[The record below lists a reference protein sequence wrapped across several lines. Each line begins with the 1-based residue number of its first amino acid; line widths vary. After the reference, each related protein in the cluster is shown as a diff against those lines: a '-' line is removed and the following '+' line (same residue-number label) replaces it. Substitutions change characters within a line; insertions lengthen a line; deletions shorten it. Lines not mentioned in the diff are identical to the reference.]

1 MTAIEY
7 LRRRVDVPG
16 GSAATIVLPGA
27 GRPEM
32 SRWFADMGA
41 RRGAEIGVWRGKW
54 SARMCADNPNL
65 ELLCVDRWQTYGE
78 YADSRNDQAK
88 LDEAY
93 QNAAAGLAKYRC
105 MLLRMAS
112 LEAAKT
118 VPDGSLDYVYVDANH
133 GDAFVTADL
142 EAWAP
147 KVRRG
152 GIVSGHDYIWRAE
165 RPHIEVKAAVDR
177 FVTAR
182 KIAPLLV
189 FAADPVPSFAWV
201 VE

>member
-1 MTAIEY
+1 MTALNI
-7 LRRRVDVPG
+7 LRSRFDVSLDAVSPV
-16 GSAATIVLPGA
+16 VLKQA
-27 GRPEM
+27 GRAEM
-32 SRWFADMGA
+32 SRWLADCCC

-54 SARMCADNPNL
+54 SARLCADNLDL
-65 ELLCVDRWQTYGE
+65 ELLCVDRWSTYGE

-93 QNAAAGLAKYRC
+93 QNAVAVLAGRRAT
-105 MLLRMAS
+105 LLRMAS
-112 LEAAKT
+112 LDAAAT
-118 VPDGSLDYVYVDANH
+118 VPDGSLDFVYIDANH

-142 EAWAP
+142 EAWVP

-152 GIVSGHDYIWRAE
+152 GVVSGHDYIWRAE

-177 FVTAR
+177 FVKAR
-182 KIAPLLV
+182 GISPLFV
-189 FAADPVPSFAWV
+189 FAADVVPSFAWV